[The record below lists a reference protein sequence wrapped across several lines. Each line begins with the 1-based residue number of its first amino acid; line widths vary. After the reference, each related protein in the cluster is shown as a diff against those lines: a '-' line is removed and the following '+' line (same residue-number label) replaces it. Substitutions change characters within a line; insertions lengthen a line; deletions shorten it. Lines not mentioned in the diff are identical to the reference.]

1 MPNTFMV
8 TNPNAKKILT
18 LVAAT
23 VMLNPATNTSVAT
36 TATTTPAMLAPWT
49 GPHGGVPDWQAVIV
63 DEFPQAFAAAMD
75 QQRAEI
81 DRITANNVKPDFEN
95 TIVALERSGKAM
107 TRIYAY
113 YGVHSSTLD
122 VGKLPEIKREL
133 APKLAAFGDEIT
145 QNAAL
150 FKRIETVYLAREKL
164 GLTPEQSRLTWLTY
178 TEFVR
183 AGAKLAAR
191 QKSRIAEINQRLASL
206 FNDFSQNLLDDEE
219 KPYTLIDTAAGL
231 AGLPQDLKEAAARS
245 AAARGNPGKWA
256 VDNTRSSME
265 PFLNFASDRALREKV
280 WRTYYNRG
288 NNDDATDNKKIISE
302 ILTLRMERAR
312 LLGYATHA
320 HWRVEPEMAGTPDRA
335 MALME
340 EVWKPAVA
348 QVRVD
353 VAGMQ
358 KIIDAEGGVGFK
370 LAPWDYRY
378 YAEKLRKAQYDLDLN
393 EVKPYLQLEKMRE
406 AMFWSANKLYGLS
419 FKLAPKIATYHPD
432 VTAWEVTDAK
442 GAHVGLWYFDP
453 YARAGKSSGAW
464 MNSYR
469 NQEKLDHIVTPIVS
483 NNSNF
488 VPAAKGQVVLIS
500 WDDAV
505 TMFHEFGHGLHGLLS
520 QVTYSS
526 LSGTNVARDFVE
538 FPSQINERWLMTP
551 EVLDRFALH
560 YETGKP
566 IPHSLVEKIIRAKTF
581 NEGFTTVEYLSGAL
595 VDMKFHLEP
604 SPPTNPVEFERAT
617 LTELGMPDEIVMRHR
632 TTQFAHAFGSDG
644 YSAGYYSYLW
654 ADALTADA
662 WEAFEESPGGAWD
675 QATADRL
682 VKEILSSGNSL
693 DQKVAFRKFRGRD
706 VDTAA
711 LMRHRGFAPPLK
723 KSTQAK

>member
-1 MPNTFMV
+1 MT
-8 TNPNAKKILT
+8 TNRNAKKIFS
-18 LVAAT
+18 LVTAA
-23 VMLNPATNTSVAT
+23 VMLNAAVGVANAASVAVPATAP
-36 TATTTPAMLAPWT
+36 PAMLAPWT

-81 DRITANNVKPDFEN
+81 ASITGNKATPTFEN

-113 YGVHSSTLD
+113 YGVHSSTLN
-122 VGKLPEIKREL
+122 VGKLPDIKREL

-145 QNAAL
+145 QNAPL

-183 AGAKLAAR
+183 AGAKLDTK
-191 QKSRIAEINQRLASL
+191 QKSRIAQINQRLASL
-206 FNDFSQNLLDDEE
+206 FNDFNQHLLDDEA
-219 KPYTLIDTAAGL
+219 KPYTLVDSVAGL
-231 AGLPQDLKEAAARS
+231 DGLPQDLKEAAARS
-245 AAARGNPGKWA
+245 AAARGDKGKRA

-265 PFLNFASDRALREKV
+265 PYLTFATDRGLREKV

-288 NNDDATDNKKIISE
+288 NNDDANDNKKIISE
-302 ILTLRMERAR
+302 ILALRMERAH

-320 HWRVEPEMAGTPDRA
+320 HWRVEPEMAATPERA

-358 KIIDAEGGVGFK
+358 KIIDAEAGAGFK

-378 YAEKLRKAQYDLDLN
+378 YVEKLRKAQYDLDLN

-453 YARAGKSSGAW
+453 YARVGKSSGAW

-469 NQEKLDHIVTPIVS
+469 NQQKLDQVLTPIVS

-488 VPAAKGQVVLIS
+488 IPAAKTQVVLIS

-505 TMFHEFGHGLHGLLS
+505 TMFHEFGHALHGLLS
-520 QVTYSS
+520 QVTYPS
-526 LSGTNVARDFVE
+526 LSGTSVARDFVE

-551 EVLDRFALH
+551 DVLDRFALH
-560 YETGKP
+560 YQTGKP
-566 IPHSLVEKIIRAKTF
+566 IPHGLVEKIIRAKTF

-604 SPPTNPVEFERAT
+604 TPPTNPVEFERAT
-617 LTELGMPDEIVMRHR
+617 LTALGMPDEIVMRHR
-632 TTQFAHAFGSDG
+632 TTQFSHAFGSDG
-644 YSAGYYSYLW
+644 YSAGYYAYLW
-654 ADALTADA
+654 ADSLTADA

-675 QATADRL
+675 KTVAARFA
-682 VKEILSSGNSL
+682 KEILSSGNSL

-706 VDTAA
+706 VNTAA

-723 KSTQAK
+723 RPVK